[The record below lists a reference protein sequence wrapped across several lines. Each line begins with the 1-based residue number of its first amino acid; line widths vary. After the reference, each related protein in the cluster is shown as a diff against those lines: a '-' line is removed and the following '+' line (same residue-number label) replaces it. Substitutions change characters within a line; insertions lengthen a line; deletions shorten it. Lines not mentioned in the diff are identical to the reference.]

1 MAKKKLKN
9 RFRICEP
16 RIKKKKATSR
26 EREDVR
32 TSKEKGAA
40 RPNDLRDRSE
50 PRTSSKAGEDGK
62 DKRNDMNKT
71 MEARPVLNCGLHDD
85 RIDPFKALP
94 IPGTPKLGAL
104 FQLYK
109 SAPKSN
115 AVATDAQNTW
125 KSFISNDAGLMH
137 ATLASWALYGML
149 ANDLTDLRVCKL
161 EHKNEAIKA
170 VNCKLATSGGY
181 ISDEVVGTVL
191 TLANLEV

>member
-1 MAKKKLKN
+1 VYV
-9 RFRICEP
+9 ES
-16 RIKKKKATSR
+16 THV
-26 EREDVR
+26 VR
-32 TSKEKGAA
+32 
-40 RPNDLRDRSE
+40 LRDRNLES
-50 PRTSSKAGEDGK
+50 RGHQLTL
-62 DKRNDMNKT
+62 KT
-71 MEARPVLNCGLHDD
+71 D
-85 RIDPFKALP
+85 
-94 IPGTPKLGAL
+94 
-104 FQLYK
+104 K